1 MEDRPQ
7 LAPEHRVEPDRRL
20 VEHEDLGVA
29 DERAR
34 EAHPR
39 LLAPAEVVDA
49 GGGVTGEVDGH
60 DGAVDGIR
68 GCAQD
73 GAEVVDVLAHR
84 QVAVDARGLRHVT
97 DAVAQGR

>member
-1 MEDRPQ
+1 MNSRR
-7 LAPEHRVEPDRRL
+7 LRRL

-34 EAHPR
+34 ETHPR

-84 QVAVDARGLRHVT
+84 QVAVDARGLRHVA
-97 DAVAQGR
+97 DAVAQRR